1 MLLFKIKKFKKTKN
15 RFRAYPT
22 RQAVQTT
29 GSTALDEFT
38 FRFNRRTS
46 AHRGKLFYRL
56 IENAVKVE
64 PVPLNSLKGPN
75 QNDKDENF
83 DDIYSGHNM

>member
-29 GSTALDEFT
+29 GSTA
-38 FRFNRRTS
+38 
-46 AHRGKLFYRL
+46 
-56 IENAVKVE
+56 
-64 PVPLNSLKGPN
+64 
-75 QNDKDENF
+75 
-83 DDIYSGHNM
+83 